1 MADWSKL
8 PYDIIHKVT
17 TCLTVIEDFLSFSAV
32 CCSWRSV
39 YLAKQW
45 HPGPQV
51 PVLMF
56 CDDENS
62 NIRSFLSLYRCKVTN
77 SELPEAHGRRCWD
90 SSSGWLV
97 TIGSDLEIRLLN
109 PFTHVSFDL
118 PPKSTLQIRF
128 GDFLGWCDIIE
139 RAFVFRNPCTSNADE
154 DLVVMIIYGAMKQL
168 AFCRPGYK
176 SWRCIKEADHSHAH
190 AHAHA
195 EFIDVTCVK
204 DQIFAV
210 SLMGSLVLVDID
222 TLVVTSISR
231 HNPPRDVALSLL
243 TGGWGRLS
251 LVKSSGDL
259 WMVYQNQQGNRR
271 VESTAFLVYRFDLDE
286 KQWIRLSNLGSH
298 TIFVSD
304 HSCIAVCAG
313 RYMNCESNCIYFVA
327 SKKEKGWPKRVANA
341 NVGVYSLRSE
351 VSRPLCTG
359 PNIQKYFSFPLWVMP
374 TLH

>member
-1 MADWSKL
+1 MVDWSKL
-8 PYDIIHKVT
+8 PYDIIHKVA
-17 TCLTVIEDFLSFSAV
+17 TCITVVEDFLAFSSV

-56 CDDENS
+56 CNDENS
-62 NIRSFLSLYRCKVTN
+62 SIRSFLSLYRCEVSNT
-77 SELPEAHGRRCWD
+77 ELPEAHGRRCWD

-97 TIGSDLEIRLLN
+97 TIGNDLEIRLLN
-109 PFTHVSFDL
+109 PFTRVYFNL
-118 PPKSTLQIRF
+118 PPKSSLQISF
-128 GDFLGWCDIIE
+128 GDFLTWCDIIE

-168 AFCRPGYK
+168 AFCKPGYS
-176 SWRCIKEADHSHAH
+176 SWRCIKEG
-190 AHAHA
+190 HA
-195 EFIDVTCVK
+195 EYIDVTCVK

-210 SLMGSLVLVDID
+210 SLMGSLVVVDID

-251 LVKSSGDL
+251 LVKSSRDL
-259 WMVYQNQQGNRR
+259 LMVYQSQGNR
-271 VESTAFLVYRFDLDE
+271 VESTAFLVYRFDFDK
-286 KQWIRLSNLGSH
+286 KQWIKLSNLGSH
-298 TIFVSD
+298 SIFVSD
-304 HSCIAVCAG
+304 HSCIAVCAAH
-313 RYMNCESNCIYFVA
+313 YLNCESNCIYFVA
-327 SKKEKGWPKRVANA
+327 SKNGRRWPNRVTHV

-351 VSRPLCTG
+351 GSRLLCTSSD
-359 PNIQKYFSFPLWVMP
+359 IQKYFSSPLWVVP
-374 TLH
+374 TLY